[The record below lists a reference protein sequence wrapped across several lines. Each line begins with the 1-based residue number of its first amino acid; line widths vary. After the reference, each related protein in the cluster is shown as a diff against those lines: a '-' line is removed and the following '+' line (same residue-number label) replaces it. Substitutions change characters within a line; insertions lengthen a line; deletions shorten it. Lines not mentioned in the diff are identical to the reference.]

1 LSLPDHDD
9 RQVLAAAIH
18 SHSSLIVTLNLAD
31 FPSDVLAAF
40 DIEAQHPD
48 DFVLAPFEAF
58 PNLVLEAVKAH
69 RASLRNPPKTELATG
84 RPGVS
89 GVNRILLRN
98 QHNVLTFWSQRLGVD
113 IRR

>member
-9 RQVLAAAIH
+9 RHVLAAAIH

-48 DFVLAPFEAF
+48 DFVLALFEAF
-58 PNLVLEAVKAH
+58 PDLVLEAAKAH
-69 RASLRNPPKTELATG
+69 RASLRNPPK
-84 RPGVS
+84 
-89 GVNRILLRN
+89 NRASDWKARSER
-98 QHNVLTFWSQRLGVD
+98 SQPD
-113 IRR
+113 SSAEST